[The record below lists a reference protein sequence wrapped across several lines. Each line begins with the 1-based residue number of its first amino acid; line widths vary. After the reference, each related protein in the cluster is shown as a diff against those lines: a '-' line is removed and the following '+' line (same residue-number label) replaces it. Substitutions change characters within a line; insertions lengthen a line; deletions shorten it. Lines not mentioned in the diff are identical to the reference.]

1 MELDFTSDKL
11 EEGFVEFT
19 DKEIL
24 TMPTN
29 FRKLIIV
36 NRKRCRMRRRPCGDG
51 YTYEIRFRAQ
61 GYNLSASGKTVEL
74 AKANMLKKIRAA
86 SPRSPKNVIPTV
98 FEDFSLYYFERFRRP
113 KVAELTYTYDEIR
126 LKKHILPAIGRKT
139 FRQITPSDCEA
150 LLRKL
155 KDEGKGKTADEV
167 HSIMSIIFKGAIAHG
182 LMERNPLAVVP
193 HVQHITKHG
202 KALSDGELEALFAR
216 IKDTHFEIVYALAVF
231 TGLRPNELKTATVE
245 NGMIKAVNSKQKK
258 KDVVYKRIPICKR
271 LTDYLEKVGDLS
283 TFAFRSEKYYSMK
296 FPTFCPG
303 HKLYDLRT
311 TFYSKCKELGIA
323 EPALKAYMGHSN
335 GKLGN
340 SYTDLSLSYLLK
352 EGKKLDEW

>member
-1 MELDFTSDKL
+1 
-11 EEGFVEFT
+11 
-19 DKEIL
+19 
-24 TMPTN
+24 MPTN

-86 SPRSPKNVIPTV
+86 TPRSPKNVIPTV
-98 FEDFSLYYFERFRRP
+98 FEDFSLYYFERFRKE
-113 KVAELTYTYDEIR
+113 KVAQQTYANDELR

-167 HSIMSIIFKGAIAHG
+167 HSIMSIVFKGAIAHG
-182 LMERNPLAVVP
+182 LIERNPLAIVP
-193 HVQHITKHG
+193 HVQHKTKHG
-202 KALSDGELEALFAR
+202 KALSDAELEALFAR
-216 IKDTHFEIVYALAVF
+216 IKDTHFETVFALALF
-231 TGLRPNELKTATVE
+231 TGLRPNELKTATVNE
-245 NGMIKAVNSKQKK
+245 GMIVAVNSKQKK
-258 KDVVYKRIPICKR
+258 KEVVYKRIPICKR
-271 LTDYLEKVGDLS
+271 LAVYLEKASPLS
-283 TFAFRSEKYYSMK
+283 NFAFRSEKYYSTK
-296 FPTFCPG
+296 FPILCPG

-311 TFYSKCKELGIA
+311 TFYSKCKELGVA